1 MLLVAAALPCLWAH
15 SAARCSVVCSIRVL
29 HAFVW
34 RDTTLAPSSL
44 PLPNPCS
51 PPSPLQ
57 LTALPDS
64 IGGCSSLLRLGLKGN
79 RLVALPASIGQLASL
94 VELYL
99 TGA

>member
-1 MLLVAAALPCLWAH
+1 M
-15 SAARCSVVCSIRVL
+15 
-29 HAFVW
+29 
-34 RDTTLAPSSL
+34 SL
-44 PLPNPCS
+44 PLHQP
-51 PPSPLQ
+51 Q

-79 RLVALPASIGQLASL
+79 RLVALPASIGQLVSL